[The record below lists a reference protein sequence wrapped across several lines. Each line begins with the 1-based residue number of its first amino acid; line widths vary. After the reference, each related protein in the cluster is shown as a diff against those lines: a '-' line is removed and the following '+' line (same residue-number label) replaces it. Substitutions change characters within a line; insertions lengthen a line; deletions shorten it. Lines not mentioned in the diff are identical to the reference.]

1 MSNKSEIRKM
11 MKAVKSEFEP
21 MMVSFA
27 GQVIGYKVMA
37 LDEYKDTD
45 IIFIYVD
52 YNKEVCTE
60 TLIEDALKNGK
71 KVAVP
76 KVYKHELSSETTD
89 GSYMKFHYITSMDDL
104 TPGYNG
110 IKEPDSQLPVAD
122 YDSANAVM
130 IMPVVAFDK
139 EKNRVGYGGGY
150 YDKYLDSHQVAY
162 KIGIAYEEQK
172 VDTIDD
178 ISDHDIKVDIIITQK
193 DVYR

>member
-1 MSNKSEIRKM
+1 

-37 LDEYKDTD
+37 LDEYKNAD
-45 IIFIYVD
+45 IVFIYVD

-76 KVYKHELSSETTD
+76 KVYKHDLSSASID

-104 TPGYNG
+104 APGYNG
-110 IKEPDSQLPVAD
+110 IKEPESQLPVAD
-122 YDSANAVM
+122 YDAASAVM
-130 IMPVVAFDK
+130 IMPMVAFDT

-150 YDKYLDSHQVAY
+150 YDKYVNSHQVLY
-162 KIGIAYEEQK
+162 KIGIAYDEQK
-172 VDTIDD
+172 VDSIDD
-178 ISDHDIKVDIIITQK
+178 ISDNDVKPDIIITQK